1 MHGTKEKMNKKIK
14 EVGPEDR
21 PQSGEFPTVE
31 VQNFLLS
38 EYEIDNP
45 PKIYCPSMWKS
56 VHVDVDSYLTP
67 CCVFI
72 NTEDKKTKITDLSD
86 NESIE
91 SVLKGEFQEYRDLMQ
106 EGKWPT
112 GCHQCKFAEDEG
124 RASKRLQDMQWGNAR
139 DNEGN
144 LLFLSPPTD
153 VNLEYLQLKTGRL
166 CNLECTI
173 CTPACSTSI
182 ATAKLKSGE
191 ITREQYNKLNQEIKW
206 ATDLDQLKKM
216 NSEFFRIDIAGGEPL
231 MNHTHFEWLDQLPEE
246 SKKRTQLLYN
256 TNGTHRPTEEQID
269 IWSKFKGVWITFS
282 IDSYEKKFEMLRV
295 NAIWDEVYA
304 NMKWF
309 ADYVVKDRL
318 KHQSEMGFTNT
329 AIVMTIHKG
338 NINDIFKLYEKTK
351 DIGWVQ
357 TDYINYNYLYYPESM
372 AVHNMSKELLERA
385 TDNFNKNIRTLP
397 KGKMKQEARN
407 LRDSMVTFLGDKK
420 YTSERPLQKDHR
432 EQINLE
438 DITTLG

>member
-1 MHGTKEKMNKKIK
+1 MHD
-14 EVGPEDR
+14 DR
-21 PQSGEFPTVE
+21 IESNPPLPPE
-31 VQNFLLS
+31 VQDQLLS
-38 EYEIDNP
+38 EYDIENP

-139 DNEGN
+139 DRQGN
-144 LLFLSPPTD
+144 LLFLEPPT
-153 VNLEYLQLKTGRL
+153 VINLEYLQLKTGRL

-182 ATAKLKSGE
+182 ATTKLKAGE
-191 ITREQYNKLNQEIKW
+191 ITRRQYDILNKEIKW

-295 NAIWDEVYA
+295 NAIWDEVYE

-309 ADYVVKDRL
+309 ADYVIRDRL
-318 KHQSEMGFTNT
+318 KHQSDAGYTNT

-338 NINDIFKLYEKTK
+338 NINDVFKLYEKTK
-351 DIGWVQ
+351 DINWIQ
-357 TDYINYNYLYYPESM
+357 EDYINFNYLYYPESM
-372 AVHNMSKELLERA
+372 AIHNMSKDLLQR
-385 TDNFNKNIRTLP
+385 TIDNFNKNIPLLP
-397 KGKMKQEARN
+397 KGKLKQESRN
-407 LRDSMVTFLGDKK
+407 VRNSMATFLGDKK
-420 YTSERPLQKDHR
+420 YVSERPLMQDHR

-438 DITTLG
+438 DITDLG